1 MCDMRERGVATDR
14 GKGPEFGNEVGMH
27 GFQDGLI
34 LSPAKCLVMKDR
46 SCPSA
51 ISHSLSL
58 CSLAE
63 VQLPQPI

>member
-1 MCDMRERGVATDR
+1 MDLIDVILASEDAYSKLV
-14 GKGPEFGNEVGMH
+14 EVVNV
-27 GFQDGLI
+27 DYE
-34 LSPAKCLVMKDR
+34 VMKDR